1 MRKLLLLLL
10 ITCLPAFLLAQQP
23 HFRKIAVTPK
33 IDDIHLLKIQ
43 QDEAGYLWLGT
54 NKGVYKYNG
63 SQITAAQGAKEI
75 NATAIS
81 FLKIF
86 NHQLL
91 AGTSSGQL
99 QIIDIRSNII
109 QNSIQVCEDE
119 ITAITIDSKGR
130 IWIGTANTGI
140 YIGNIDKPWKRLNTE
155 SNLPDDVIHCFATI
169 QNQTLAGTDRGLIR
183 WKDNQNESSFELFN
197 QSNGLT
203 DDLITTLTPSR
214 EANKIILGNQ
224 NGSISEWDL
233 NNNSNTPY
241 SAINNSPK
249 GSIIKIVQTNN
260 QIFCFTDDHQVF
272 IGKNA
277 RDNFAQ
283 SSENEFSPFTS
294 KTPFSDALYDMEGNL
309 IACNGTHELLI
320 SDSRFLFITDHD
332 GESLGKI
339 RSIISDSNSNL
350 WFASPNGVYS
360 HQLLFSNEQLL
371 VKHLPKPKDPTHE
384 IISLSE
390 DHLGNIW
397 FGMYGAGLGFMDTKT
412 KRTKIFTE
420 KNGLVNNN
428 VLSISPT
435 NQGLWL
441 ATLGGACY
449 VNLEGESP
457 SFQRNDQID
466 KISNY
471 IYTVFTDSK
480 NRVWFGTDGQ
490 GPIILENGKIRL
502 LGKEFPYIAKNILD
516 VAEDAQGAIWFLTS
530 DQQVQCFKG
539 NRIEKREII
548 NEGAQPDLLAIE
560 TDKEGNV
567 LVLTSTGFAVL
578 RSDNPRIQFLAFED
592 EVTSNYLNISCKDE
606 EGNIWMGLENAL
618 IRFRANQ
625 GLGIIRPKPRIEEI
639 LVLLEKQD
647 TSIHEYASNQN
658 HFTFR
663 FSSIWL
669 QQQQK
674 VKYRYKLIGFDEN
687 WFETRDLEASF
698 PKLPAGSYTFVLQAS
713 TGNDWFDADQVSYS
727 FEICRPYWQQW
738 WAIALFIIGFTT
750 TIFLLLRSRDK
761 KLKEKSIIERERIQ
775 SQFETLRNQINPHFL
790 FNSFNTLISTISK
803 DQEMAIDYVQQLS
816 DYFRTILE
824 QRDKETITLAEE
836 LELVKRYFFLQK
848 QRFGDNLKVEISI
861 DKKLEDY
868 IIPPLTLQLL
878 VENAIKHNI
887 IAKAKNLH
895 VSILSDENVL
905 VIKNNLQEK
914 SQKEPSTGV
923 GLSNII
929 NRYRILFNKEI
940 EIIKTENEFIVHLPL
955 IRNQK

>member
-10 ITCLPAFLLAQQP
+10 TAFLPALIIAQQTY
-23 HFRKIAVTPK
+23 FRKIPVTPK
-33 IDDIHLLKIQ
+33 IDEIRLLKIQ

-63 SQITAAQGAKEI
+63 SQIAAPNGKNEI
-75 NATAIS
+75 NTTSIS

-86 NHQLL
+86 DHLL
-91 AGTSSGQL
+91 IAGTSTGQL
-99 QIIDIRSNII
+99 QIIDIRSNTI
-109 QNSIQVCEDE
+109 QSTVQVCEDE
-119 ITAITIDSKGR
+119 ITAITIDSNGR

-140 YIGNIDKPWKRLNTE
+140 YIGKVDKPWKRLNTE

-169 QNQTLAGTDRGLIR
+169 QNQTVAGTDRGLIH
-183 WKDNQNESSFELFN
+183 WKDNRNENTFELFT
-197 QSNGLT
+197 QAKGLT
-203 DDLITTLTPSR
+203 DDLITTITPSR

-224 NGSISEWDL
+224 NGTISEWEL
-233 NNNSNTPY
+233 NSN
-241 SAINNSPK
+241 INSPYIALNSFAK
-249 GSIIKIVQTNN
+249 GSVFKIVQTNN
-260 QIFCFTDDHQVF
+260 QIICFTDDHQIF

-277 RDNFAQ
+277 NENFAQ
-283 SSENEFSPFTS
+283 SSENKFSPFTS
-294 KTPFSDALYDMEGNL
+294 KTPFSDAIYDMEGNL

-320 SDSRFLFITDHD
+320 ADSRFLFITDHD

-339 RSIISDSNSNL
+339 RSIISDSKRNL

-360 HQLLFSNEQLL
+360 HELLFSNEQLL
-371 VKHLPKPKDPTHE
+371 VKHLPTPKDPTQE

-390 DHLGNIW
+390 DHLGKIW
-397 FGMYGAGLGFMDTKT
+397 FGMYGAGIGVIEKNT
-412 KRTKIFTE
+412 KRTKTFTE
-420 KNGLVNNN
+420 KDGLVNNN
-428 VLSISPT
+428 VLSIT
-435 NQGLWL
+435 RYNQGLWL

-449 VNLEGESP
+449 VNLEGASP
-457 SFQRNDQID
+457 SFQRNEQID
-466 KISNY
+466 SISNY

-490 GPIILENGKIRL
+490 GPVILENGKIRL

-516 VAEDAQGAIWFLTS
+516 VTEDSQGAIWFLTS

-548 NEGAQPDLLAIE
+548 NEDAQPDLLAFE
-560 TDKEGNV
+560 ADNEGNV
-567 LVLTSTGFAVL
+567 LVLTSSGFAIL
-578 RSDNPRIQFLAFED
+578 RSDTPRIQFLPFED
-592 EVTSNYLNISCKDE
+592 EVNTNYLNISCMDE
-606 EGNIWMGLENAL
+606 EGKIWMGTESAL
-618 IRFRANQ
+618 IRFEANK
-625 GLGIIRPKPRIEEI
+625 GSIIIRPKPRIEEI

-647 TSIHEYASNQN
+647 TSVHQYASNQN

-698 PKLPAGSYTFVLQAS
+698 PKLPAGTYTFVLQAS
-713 TGNDWFDADQVSYS
+713 TGNGWFDSDQVSYS
-727 FEICRPYWQQW
+727 FEIRRPYWQQW
-738 WAIALFIIGFTT
+738 WAIALFIIGFTA
-750 TIFLLLRSRDK
+750 TIFLVVRRRDI

-824 QRDKETITLAEE
+824 QRDKETITLEEE
-836 LELVKRYFFLQK
+836 LELVRRYFFLQK

-887 IAKAKNLH
+887 IARAKNLH
-895 VSILSDENVL
+895 VSILSDENIL
-905 VIKNNLQEK
+905 IIKNNLQEK

>member
-10 ITCLPAFLLAQQP
+10 VAFIPALIQAQQP
-23 HFRKIAVTPK
+23 YFRKITVTPK
-33 IDDIHLLKIQ
+33 IDEIHLLKIQ

-54 NKGVYKYNG
+54 NKGIYKYNG
-63 SQITAAQGAKEI
+63 SQIAAPFGTKENNAK
-75 NATAIS
+75 TIS

-86 NHQLL
+86 NHLLL
-91 AGTSSGQL
+91 AGTSTGQL
-99 QIIDIRSNII
+99 QIIDIRSNTI
-109 QNSIQVCEDE
+109 QNTVDVCEDE
-119 ITAITIDSKGR
+119 ITAITIDSNGR

-140 YIGNIDKPWKRLNTE
+140 YIGNVDKPWIRLNTE
-155 SNLPDDVIHCFATI
+155 SNLPDDVIHCFLTI
-169 QNQTLAGTDRGLIR
+169 QNQTVAGTDRGLVL
-183 WKDNQNESSFELFN
+183 WKDNRNESSFQLFN
-197 QSNGLT
+197 QTSGLT
-203 DDLITTLTPSR
+203 DDLITSITPSR
-214 EANKIILGNQ
+214 ESNKIILGNQ
-224 NGSISEWDL
+224 NGTISEWDII
-233 NNNSNTPY
+233 SHINTPY
-241 SAINNSPK
+241 SALNNLPK
-249 GSIIKIVQTNN
+249 GSVIKIVETNN
-260 QIFCFTDDHQVF
+260 QIICFTDDHQVF

-277 RDNFAQ
+277 NENFAQ
-283 SSENEFSPFTS
+283 SSENKYSPFTN
-294 KTPFSDALYDMEGNL
+294 KTPFSDAIYDMEGSL

-339 RSIISDSNSNL
+339 RSIISDSKSNL
-350 WFASPNGVYS
+350 WFASPNGVFS
-360 HQLLFSNEQLL
+360 HQRLFSNEQLL
-371 VKHLPKPKDPTHE
+371 IKHLPTPLEPTQE

-390 DHLGNIW
+390 DHLGKIW
-397 FGMYGAGLGFMDTKT
+397 FGMYGAGLGVIDTQT

-420 KNGLVNNN
+420 KDGLVNNN
-428 VLSISPT
+428 VLSIARY

-449 VNLEGESP
+449 VDLSSNTP
-457 SFQRNDQID
+457 SFQRNTQID
-466 KISNY
+466 EISNY
-471 IYTVFTDSK
+471 IYSVFTDSK

-490 GPIILENGKIRL
+490 GPIVLENDNIRL

-516 VAEDAQGAIWFLTS
+516 IAEDAQGAIWFLTS

-548 NEGAQPDLLAIE
+548 NEGAQPDLLAFE
-560 TDKEGNV
+560 TDQEGNV

-578 RSDNPRIQFLAFED
+578 RSDTPRIQFLPFED
-592 EVTSNYLNISCKDE
+592 EVNSNYLNISCTDE
-606 EGNIWMGLENAL
+606 EGNVWIGLENAL
-618 IRFRANQ
+618 IRFKANQ
-625 GLGIIRPKPRIEEI
+625 GSSLMRPKPRIEEI

-647 TSIHEYASNQN
+647 TSVHVYASNQN

-674 VKYRYKLIGFDEN
+674 VKYRYKLIGFEEN

-698 PKLPAGSYTFVLQAS
+698 PKLPAGKYTFVLQAS
-713 TGNDWFDADQVSYS
+713 TGNGWFDADQVSYS
-727 FEICRPYWQQW
+727 FEIRRPYWQQW
-738 WAIALFIIGFTT
+738 WAIALFILAFTAT
-750 TIFLLLRSRDK
+750 VFLLLRRRDK
-761 KLKEKSIIERERIQ
+761 KLKEKSTIERERIQ

-803 DQEMAIDYVQQLS
+803 DQELAIDYVQQLS

-824 QRDKETITLAEE
+824 QRDKETITLDEE
-836 LELVKRYFFLQK
+836 LELVKRYLFLQK
-848 QRFGDNLKVEISI
+848 QRFGENLKVEISI
-861 DKKLEDY
+861 NENLEDY

-887 IAKAKNLH
+887 IARAKNLH
-895 VSILSDENVL
+895 VSILSNENTL
-905 VIKNNLQEK
+905 VVKNNLQEK
-914 SQKEPSTGV
+914 TQKEPSTGV